1 MSAQGFLNWCNEN
14 NNVTFTLVYQLIFNF
29 TLAIYVQKVGIRAND
44 WNMIDAARM
53 KFLPFFYGFNH
64 PIYQEVEYRDLY
76 NRATYPDCISQFM
89 QRNSCFN
96 TSTLVLNHQGGDF
109 CLENKIRR
117 HKMVAPKGIVTN
129 STWHTISRGLDKIEK
144 VQENAETILGI
155 NKSTRYTDTELYN
168 ECLVE
173 QCCDLLGC
181 FKDPRKVYWK
191 IFLMSHYH
199 LNSMTL
205 QVIWLIK
212 WKNIDQLQPQEY
224 GNSKS

>member
-1 MSAQGFLNWCNEN
+1 
-14 NNVTFTLVYQLIFNF
+14 
-29 TLAIYVQKVGIRAND
+29 
-44 WNMIDAARM
+44 MIDAARM
-53 KFLPFFYGFNH
+53 KFLPFFYGFIH

-96 TSTLVLNHQGGDF
+96 TSTLDLNHQGCDF

-129 STWHTISRGLDKIEK
+129 STWRTISRGLDKIEK

-168 ECLVE
+168 EIVSWRAVLRSS
-173 QCCDLLGC
+173 G
-181 FKDPRKVYWK
+181 
-191 IFLMSHYH
+191 M
-199 LNSMTL
+199 L
-205 QVIWLIK
+205 QGSEEEGVL
-212 WKNIDQLQPQEY
+212 KNIFNEPLPFELDDLTSNLIDKMKEYWSAAASGTPLQSIRCNRIIITQD
-224 GNSKS
+224 NTTNDDNDS